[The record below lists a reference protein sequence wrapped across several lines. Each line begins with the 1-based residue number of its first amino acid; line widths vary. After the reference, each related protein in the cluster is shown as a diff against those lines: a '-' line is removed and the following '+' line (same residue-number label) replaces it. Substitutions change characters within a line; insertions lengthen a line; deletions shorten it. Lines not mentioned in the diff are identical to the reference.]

1 METAETPDKLERSGW
16 SKAASIL
23 GRIGLF
29 VASVVVFV
37 FALMLLKAGAGPLTP
52 LIRSSL
58 SVDSPASALGFGWLS
73 ANVALSGSPVAATA
87 LTFLDAQVLSVKECF
102 AMIAGSRLG
111 AAMLVLLVG
120 FIYVL
125 RGKQRDLSLNVGLL
139 SLLVTQTI
147 YIPVLLLGFYLLSSG
162 WINSWQVT
170 AAQDVHSPFE
180 RFFNPTI
187 DFIQRLVPDWAVLLF
202 GFLLVVFSLWLFDK
216 VIPNFQLG
224 ESGAGMIQRMLY
236 RPVVTFIIGAAVTV
250 ITMSVSVSLG
260 LLVPLSVRGYV
271 RRENVIPYILGANIT
286 TFIDTLI
293 AAALL
298 ANPAAVTVVLV
309 QMVSVALVSTIILL
323 GFYRLYLH
331 IIERLAEFISH
342 RRISL
347 VIYVCLIIVFPF
359 MLVLIG

>member
-1 METAETPDKLERSGW
+1 
-16 SKAASIL
+16 
-23 GRIGLF
+23 
-29 VASVVVFV
+29 
-37 FALMLLKAGAGPLTP
+37 MLLKTGAGPLTP
-52 LIRSSL
+52 LIRSRL

-87 LTFLDAQVLSVKECF
+87 LTFLDAGVLTVKESF

-147 YIPVLLLGFYLLSSG
+147 YIPVLLLGFYLLSTK
-162 WINSWQVT
+162 WVYAWQVS
-170 AAQDVHSPFE
+170 AAQDVPSPFE
-180 RFFNPTI
+180 RFFTPAI
-187 DFIQRLVPDWAVLLF
+187 HCIQRLLPDWAVLLL
-202 GFLLVVFSLWLFDK
+202 GFLFVIFSLWLFDK
-216 VIPNFQLG
+216 VIPNFKLN
-224 ESGAGMIQRMLY
+224 ESGAGMVQRMVY
-236 RPVVTFIIGAAVTV
+236 RPVVTFVIGAAVTV

-298 ANPAAVTVVLV
+298 ANPAAVTVVLI
-309 QMVSVALVSTIILL
+309 QMFSVALVSIVILV

-331 IIERLAEFISH
+331 LIERLVEFISH
-342 RRISL
+342 RRLSL
-347 VIYVCLIIVFPF
+347 FVYVCLIIVVPF

>member
-1 METAETPDKLERSGW
+1 M
-16 SKAASIL
+16 
-23 GRIGLF
+23 
-29 VASVVVFV
+29 V
-37 FALMLLKAGAGPLTP
+37 MKAGAGPLAP

-58 SVDSPASALGFGWLS
+58 SVDSSLSALGFGWLS

-87 LTFLDAQVLSVKECF
+87 LTFLDAQVLSVKETF

-147 YIPVLLLGFYLLSSG
+147 YVPVLLLGFFILSRG
-162 WINSWQVT
+162 WLSAWQMKT
-170 AAQDVHSPFE
+170 AHDVHSPFQL
-180 RFFNPTI
+180 FFDP
-187 DFIQRLVPDWAVLLF
+187 FIHRLQTTLPDWAVLLL
-202 GFLLVVFSLWLFDK
+202 GFLLVIFSLWLFDR
-216 VIPNFQLG
+216 VIPNIRLD

-250 ITMSVSVSLG
+250 LTMSVSVSLG

-298 ANPAAVTVVLV
+298 VNPVGVSVVLV
-309 QMVSVALVSTIILL
+309 QMFSVGIVSLVILTL
-323 GFYRLYLH
+323 LFRPYLH
-331 IIERLAEFISH
+331 VIERLVEFIGQN
-342 RRISL
+342 RLFLI
-347 VIYVCLIIVFPF
+347 IYVSLIIILPF
-359 MLVLIG
+359 LFVILG